1 MAYTREIKRPKNL
14 EEGLQNFV
22 QMIINC
28 LEAGD
33 HREALLKA
41 VDLHQDLCCGAY
53 KAVSAPE
60 LNDSVPMAEHIRA
73 VERARKE
80 GADAGMRAGA
90 NAVRSELKRVL
101 GVTSL
106 GPASF

>member
-1 MAYTREIKRPKNL
+1 MTYAREMKAPQNK

-41 VDLHQDLCCGAY
+41 VDLHQDLTTGIY
-53 KAVSAPE
+53 REVVAPE
-60 LNDSVPMAEHIRA
+60 LNDAVPMAEHLRA
-73 VERARKE
+73 VENARVE
-80 GADAGMRAGA
+80 GSDAGMRAGA
-90 NAVRSELKRVL
+90 NAVRAELKRLL
-101 GVTSL
+101 GGSPL
-106 GPASF
+106 GSCAS

>member
-1 MAYTREIKRPKNL
+1 MTYTREIKRPKNK

-41 VDLHQDLCCGAY
+41 VDLHQDLTSGIY
-53 KAVSAPE
+53 REVVAPE
-60 LNDSVPMAEHIRA
+60 LNDFVPMGEHIRA
-73 VERARKE
+73 VEKARVE
-80 GADAGMRAGA
+80 GSDAGMKAGA
-90 NAVRSELKRVL
+90 NAVRAELKRIL
-101 GVTSL
+101 GGTPL
-106 GPASF
+106 GSVAK